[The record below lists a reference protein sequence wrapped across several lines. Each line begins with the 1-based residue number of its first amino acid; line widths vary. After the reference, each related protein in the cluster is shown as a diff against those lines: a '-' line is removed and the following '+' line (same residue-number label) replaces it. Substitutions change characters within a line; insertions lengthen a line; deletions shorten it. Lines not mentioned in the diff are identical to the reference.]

1 MEVKTKLII
10 RNPTSADLY
19 LPKEEW
25 KELVTELKSNRLTVV
40 LRIEGIG

>member
-1 MEVKTKLII
+1 MELNTRLVICD
-10 RNPTSADLY
+10 RTSADLY

-40 LRIEGIG
+40 LRSEGMG